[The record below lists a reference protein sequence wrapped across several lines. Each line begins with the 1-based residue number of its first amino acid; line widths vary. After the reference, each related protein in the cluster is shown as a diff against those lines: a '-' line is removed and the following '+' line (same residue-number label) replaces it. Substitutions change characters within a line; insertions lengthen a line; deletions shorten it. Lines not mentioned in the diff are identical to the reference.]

1 MKKSGLLLVVLIVSG
16 WSALSAQDLPA
27 TGKPIVFGR
36 SAVALTGPW
45 KFHIGDD
52 PQWADPSYDDS
63 GWETVDLTPR
73 PGVADPFTGDPHYV
87 PGWTTRGHA
96 GYWGYAWYRIRVA
109 AAAGPGE
116 KLAVMAD
123 GVDDGYQVFA
133 QGQLLGSNGEFRAGK
148 YPVVYFP
155 QPAMF
160 VLPGAPALSAS
171 GPQPQVLAF
180 RVWMGPVRLSHHTFT
195 GGMHYAPLLGESGA
209 IAEQTHIAWLEL
221 VRHYAFSGLLC
232 GVFLLLTLVAASL
245 ILFDR
250 SDRVYLWVAAAILL
264 ATIREIAFSLANWT
278 HLVSI
283 REFFIFLEGFLLPL
297 SISLW
302 AMVWWIWFQLR
313 RPSWIPPAIAA
324 LTGLDMVCELAG
336 ENVFYGISPS
346 LSLVAHAASGAVRL
360 GLVALLV
367 YIVARGIR
375 EQGKEGWL
383 VLPAA
388 VLMLFAQF
396 QSELISLRLH
406 GTFIVFGTIVF
417 YTEAAE
423 LALAAAIALLLLRR
437 LLLSLGRQRQMALDI
452 KQAQELQQVL
462 IPRERPPI
470 PGLEIETEYRPA
482 REVGGDFFQI
492 VEHPSDG
499 SVLIVAGDVAGKGLK
514 AGMMVA
520 LLVGAIRTATDAS
533 FDPGFVLDVL
543 NRRLQRRGDSQ
554 ATCLALRI
562 GKNGEATLA
571 NAGHLAPYLN
581 GEPVGMEGALP
592 LGLMEGAEFP
602 VRDFQ
607 LGEGDRLVL
616 MSDGIAEAMDERR
629 ELFGFERVDA
639 LLRTGPTAAEVAE
652 TAERWGQEDD
662 ITVLSIT
669 LTARM
674 EAVVV

>member
-1 MKKSGLLLVVLIVSG
+1 MKKSELLLVVFILFA
-16 WSALSAQDLPA
+16 WRPLSAQNLAA

-36 SAVALTGPW
+36 STVALTGAW
-45 KFHIGDD
+45 KFHIGDN
-52 PQWADPSYDDS
+52 PQWADPNYDDS
-63 GWETVDLTPR
+63 AWETVDLTPR
-73 PGVADPFTGDPHYV
+73 LGVVDPFTADPNYV

-109 AAAGPGE
+109 AVAGPGE

-148 YPVVYFP
+148 YPVVYFAQP
-155 QPAMF
+155 QMF
-160 VLPGAPALSAS
+160 VLPPSPAQSVS
-171 GPQPQVLAF
+171 GPRTQVLAF
-180 RVWMGPVRLSHHTFT
+180 RVWMGPVRLSHHPLT

-221 VRHYAFSGLLC
+221 VKYYAFAALLI
-232 GVFLLLTLVAASL
+232 GVFFLLTIVAASL
-245 ILFDR
+245 TLFDR
-250 SDRVYLWVAAAILL
+250 SDRVYLWVAGAMLL
-264 ATIREIAFSLANWT
+264 AMSRETAFCLVNWT

-283 REFFIFLEGFLLPL
+283 REFFVFLEGFDLPL
-297 SISLW
+297 VISLW
-302 AMVWWIWFQLR
+302 AMVWWKWFQLR
-313 RPSWIPPAIAA
+313 RPSWIPQAIAA
-324 LTGLDMVCELAG
+324 LAVLDMVCELAG

-360 GLVALLV
+360 ALLAMLV

-406 GTFIVFGTIVF
+406 GTFIVFGTVIF
-417 YTEAAE
+417 FTEAAE

-437 LLLSLGRQRQMALDI
+437 LLLSLGRQRQMALDV
-452 KQAQELQQVL
+452 KQAQEVQQVL
-462 IPRERPPI
+462 IPRVQAPI
-470 PGLEIETEYRPA
+470 PGLQIETEYRPA

-492 VEHPSDG
+492 VVHPSDG
-499 SVLIVAGDVAGKGLK
+499 SVLIVAGDIAGKGLK

-520 LLVGAIRTATDAS
+520 LLVGAIRTATDTS
-533 FDPGFVLDVL
+533 FDPDFVLDVL

-581 GEPVGMEGALP
+581 GETVAMEAALP
-592 LGLMEGAEFP
+592 LGLMEGAEFS
-602 VRDFQ
+602 VMDFQ
-607 LGEGDRLVL
+607 LNEGDRLVL
-616 MSDGIAEAMDERR
+616 MSDGIAEAMDERGQ
-629 ELFGFERVDA
+629 LFGFERVDA
-639 LLRTGPTAAEVAE
+639 LLRTTPTAAEVAE
-652 TAERWGQEDD
+652 TAMRWGQEDD

-669 LTARM
+669 LTAEM
-674 EAVVV
+674 TAV